1 MTISIFNNGKEY
13 ISATRAGELVGYSGD
28 YVGQLCRAQK
38 IPSKLIGRTW
48 YVELEALQNHKRTRQ
63 LGKPKSYVNTAKAL
77 ETLPQESFSLS
88 NAEPEKDAPP
98 SVRAQSL
105 LKYGREEMEFLPSL
119 SKVKRESSGQSSLP
133 STIKDFSLAT
143 LALMVVVMTGISTM
157 EQVVPSLAYSLDTRV
172 ENISE
177 QYVRFNPVGLLGNS
191 LSAFQKGWIGDER
204 LEEPP
209 EIRLTKE
216 EIRFLLMGDSV
227 Q

>member
-1 MTISIFNNGKEY
+1 MTISIFSNGKEY
-13 ISATRAGELVGYSGD
+13 ISAIRAGELVGYSSD

-38 IPSKLIGRTW
+38 IPAKLIGRTW
-48 YVELEALQNHKRTRQ
+48 YVELEALEEHRRTRQ
-63 LGKPKSYVNTAKAL
+63 LGKPRGYKNMAKAL
-77 ETLPQESFSLS
+77 EELSEEVASVDSLEREGGDLSKAIHTGFKYMEEKREFLPALSKGEKVLVKAKKPTSSFKSFSLAS
-88 NAEPEKDAPP
+88 
-98 SVRAQSL
+98 
-105 LKYGREEMEFLPSL
+105 
-119 SKVKRESSGQSSLP
+119 
-133 STIKDFSLAT
+133 